1 MTSPHF
7 FPIRSS
13 VITRPDVT
21 SVHTSW
27 RLTSEMAVSLA
38 GSLVS
43 HRTSPL
49 RPAPSRANA
58 RRNLVVRMG
67 PPLPT
72 PDLHARAKGPLDAPV
87 TLSAWLDYACPFS
100 AKLFKTVTT
109 QVLPHY
115 GDKVRF
121 VFYHQPQPW
130 HPQSSM
136 LHEAA
141 IGVYDLGGVDAF
153 WKFSAALFDTA
164 TDFYDANTYDKSRSK
179 IYEELAALAAR
190 SAGVSEADLSAKLA
204 RIEKA
209 GELNTGNACTQ
220 DLKFFVKLGRQTGI
234 HVSPTTQL
242 NGMVCD
248 TSSGWSLDQWK
259 EFLDPHV
266 GA

>member
-1 MTSPHF
+1 M
-7 FPIRSS
+7 
-13 VITRPDVT
+13 
-21 SVHTSW
+21 
-27 RLTSEMAVSLA
+27 
-38 GSLVS
+38 
-43 HRTSPL
+43 
-49 RPAPSRANA
+49 
-58 RRNLVVRMG
+58 
-67 PPLPT
+67 
-72 PDLHARAKGPLDAPV
+72 

>member
-1 MTSPHF
+1 
-7 FPIRSS
+7 
-13 VITRPDVT
+13 
-21 SVHTSW
+21 
-27 RLTSEMAVSLA
+27 MAVSLV

-43 HRTSPL
+43 HRASPL
-49 RPAPSRANA
+49 RSAPSRANA

-72 PDLHARAKGPLDAPV
+72 PDLHARAKGPIEAPV

-141 IGVYDLGGVDAF
+141 IGVYHLGGVDAF
-153 WKFSAALFDTA
+153 WKFSAALFDAA

-179 IYEELAALAAR
+179 IYEEARADREGRRAEHGQRVHAGPEVLRQAGTTDGNPRVADDAAER
-190 SAGVSEADLSAKLA
+190 YGV
-204 RIEKA
+204 RH
-209 GELNTGNACTQ
+209 
-220 DLKFFVKLGRQTGI
+220 VLGVEPGPVEGVPGPPRRRVNEYDTLR
-234 HVSPTTQL
+234 VS
-242 NGMVCD
+242 
-248 TSSGWSLDQWK
+248 TSYNRYSRK
-259 EFLDPHV
+259 
-266 GA
+266 